1 MRLVPSIVAAALC
14 CQLAVPAQAFGI
26 SGAYLAARQAS
37 FISDYESAADYFTR
51 ALALDPSNP
60 ALMENAV
67 SSYVNLGE
75 IEQAFPIARHML
87 DDDVRSQ
94 VAGLVVLAEQVENGE
109 YSEILSEFEGGGTV
123 GALVDG
129 LATAWALLGD
139 GQVTEALAA
148 FDGVAA
154 EKGLKSYGLY
164 HKALALASAGDFE
177 GADEIL
183 SGRADGALQVSRR
196 GVIAQAQ
203 ILSQLDRSDTAL
215 ELIEATFGPNPTPV
229 LENMKAKLQ
238 AGETLTYDIAT
249 SPRDGLAEVFFS
261 VATALAGEAAP
272 GYSLLYSR
280 ISEFLNPESADAIL
294 LSASLLED
302 LEQYDLATI
311 AYERVPQENPA
322 FVSAEIGRAGALQ
335 QADRTDEAI
344 VVMRA
349 LAETYPD
356 LLVVHITLADTLRRI
371 DRFEEAI
378 PVYDRALDIIET
390 PLPLHWVILFSR
402 GISLER
408 TDRWE
413 EAEADFRKA
422 LELNPEQPQVLNY
435 LGYSL
440 VEMQT
445 NLDEALSMIE
455 RAVAGRPDDAYVTD
469 SLGWVLYRL
478 NRFDEAVPHMERAAE
493 LMPVDPIIND
503 HLGDVYWAVGRQ
515 MEARFQWRRALSF
528 DPEEDE
534 AIRIR
539 RKLEVGLDLV
549 LEEEG
554 ADPLEVAKEG

>member
-75 IEQAFPIARHML
+75 IERAFPIARRML

-94 VAGLVVLAEQVENGE
+94 VAGLVILAEQVENGE
-109 YSEILSEFEGGGTV
+109 FSEILTGFEGGGTV

-139 GQVTEALAA
+139 GQVTEAFAA
-148 FDGVAA
+148 FDEVAG

-203 ILSQLDRSDTAL
+203 ILSQLDRPDAAL

-229 LENMKAKLQ
+229 LQTMKATLQ
-238 AGETLTYDIAT
+238 AGDTLTYDIAT
-249 SPRDGLAEVFFS
+249 SPREGLAEIFFS

-280 ISEFLNPESADAIL
+280 ISEFMNPDSADAIL

-311 AYERVPQENPA
+311 AYERVPQESPA

-349 LAETYPD
+349 LAEAYPD

-371 DRFEEAI
+371 DRFEEAVPI
-378 PVYDRALDIIET
+378 YDHAFDIIKT
-390 PLPLHWVILFSR
+390 LQPQHWVVLFSR

-440 VEMQT
+440 VEKQA

-455 RAVAGRPDDAYVTD
+455 RAVAGRPDDGYVTD

-528 DPEEDE
+528 DPEEAE

-554 ADPLEVAKEG
+554 AEPLEVAKDG